1 MRTFAAAG
9 FAVTILKIIGWIYV
23 VAGFVVG
30 GFSALGALFA
40 PGEFGILDSAG
51 MVVAGLLGGGMV
63 IAGGVILIGLA
74 QIGEAAVVAATN
86 SEQILVELKR
96 MQAASGAPVGQSA
109 PVYRQAPAAHA
120 MPAPSISEQIGVN
133 HVKEDVIKRYKGRTL
148 LRVAGGVKVDGEDQ
162 VFRNV
167 LEAERFVNEA

>member
-1 MRTFAAAG
+1 MRTFSAAG

-23 VAGFVVG
+23 VAGVLL
-30 GFSALGALFA
+30 ALGGL
-40 PGEFGILDSAG
+40 GTLDPAG
-51 MVVAGLLGGGMV
+51 SVSGLLVGGMV
-63 IAGGVILIGLA
+63 IAFGITIIGLA
-74 QIGEAAVVAATN
+74 QICDAAVVATTN

-96 MQAASGAPVGQSA
+96 MQAASGAPGGQSA
-109 PVYRQAPAAHA
+109 PVYRQTPAAHA
-120 MPAPSISEQIGVN
+120 MPSPSIPEQIGVN

-148 LRVAGGVKVDGEDQ
+148 LRVAGGVKVDGEDR

>member
-1 MRTFAAAG
+1 MRTFTAAG

-23 VAGFVVG
+23 VAGMLL
-30 GFSALGALFA
+30 ALGGLGTLDPAGGVSGLF
-40 PGEFGILDSAG
+40 
-51 MVVAGLLGGGMV
+51 GGGMV
-63 IAGGVILIGLA
+63 IAGGIILIGLA

-96 MQAASGAPVGQSA
+96 MQAASGAPVGHTVQTTAA
-109 PVYRQAPAAHA
+109 PVYHPTAAAPAWNA
-120 MPAPSISEQIGVN
+120 APSISEQIGVN